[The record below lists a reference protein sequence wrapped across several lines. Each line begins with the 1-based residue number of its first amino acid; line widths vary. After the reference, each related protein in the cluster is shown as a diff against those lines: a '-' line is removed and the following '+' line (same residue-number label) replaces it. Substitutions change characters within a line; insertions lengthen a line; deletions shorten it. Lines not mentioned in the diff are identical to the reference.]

1 MKVRDTT
8 PKPPRPRKRRPL
20 KRPKQLALPV
30 RTHGGARRGS
40 GRKRVA
46 PRPRVVHR
54 TRPRLDCNH
63 PVHVTIR
70 IRAGLPRLRTRIPM
84 RAITGVLIAARGRFA
99 LRVIQFAV
107 LADHLHFIVEAADR
121 TSLTRGM
128 RGLGT
133 RLAIHLNRAL
143 DRTGKLFDDRYH
155 ARAMKN
161 PLEVRNGLVYVINNF
176 RKHEQQAGRK
186 IAARWI
192 DPYSS
197 GPRFDGWRD
206 HDDDRDGTRVVALEL
221 GTLPPRTWLLTKGW
235 RRHGLIGIDEVPG
248 PRPTKPS

>member
-1 MKVRDTT
+1 
-8 PKPPRPRKRRPL
+8 
-20 KRPKQLALPV
+20 LPV
-30 RTHGGARRGS
+30 RSHGGARPGA

-54 TRPRLDCNH
+54 TRPKLDRNH
-63 PVHVTIR
+63 PAHVTIR
-70 IRAGLPRLRTRIPM
+70 IRAGLPKLRARVPM
-84 RAITGVLIAARGRFA
+84 RAITRVLIAARGRFD

-107 LADHLHFIVEAADR
+107 LGDHLHLSVEAADR
-121 TSLTRGM
+121 DSLTRGM

-133 RLAIHLNRAL
+133 RLAIHLNRVL
-143 DRTGKLFDDRYH
+143 ERTGKLFDDRYH

-186 IAARWI
+186 VAARWI

-197 GPRFDGWRD
+197 GPRFDGWRERD
-206 HDDDRDGTRVVALEL
+206 ERRDGTHVVLEL
-221 GTLPPRTWLLTKGW
+221 GTLPPRTWLLATGW
-235 RRHGLIGIDEVPG
+235 RRHGLIAIDEIPG
-248 PRPTKPS
+248 GAARSSPTPRHDAPPITTT